1 MILPRTPRAGRP
13 VLRLAVWAVW
23 PAGLVLALA
32 SALRPAVPLAVSAG
46 LNLVYVVGAVALV
59 RALGGRA
66 DRPAAALVLA
76 GAGIF
81 ALAGL
86 TGEPTAREPG
96 IMLLNAAVLA
106 AVAVTLIVAG
116 TGLALRCA
124 TGPGRTPAALG
135 MLALVIG
142 SGGYLVNLL
151 ARWAVVL
158 SGAAELQAAVEDS
171 AWVSYAY
178 LPGLDTEPSFLGYL
192 LVLFDL
198 LQLTYVVLTY
208 LGFGALASAL
218 GRAGFLPARAAR
230 RIGRAG
236 AGLAGVATAAALL
249 AGSVG
254 PTLGTVAAWTAF
266 VLTIPFMTTLLPGAL
281 GLALL
286 RTRAADPAPSPG
298 EPLSRSIMS
307 G

>member
-1 MILPRTPRAGRP
+1 M
-13 VLRLAVWAVW
+13 
-23 PAGLVLALA
+23 LALA
-32 SALRPAVPLAVSAG
+32 SALRPTVPLAVSAG
-46 LNLVYVVGAVALV
+46 LNLVYVVGVVALV

-66 DRPAAALVLA
+66 DRPASALVLA

-106 AVAVTLIVAG
+106 AVAVTLMIAG

-124 TGPGRTPAALG
+124 TGPARTPAALG

-171 AWVSYAY
+171 SWVAYAY
-178 LPGLDTEPSFLGYL
+178 LPGLDTEPTFLGYL

-218 GRAGFLPARAAR
+218 GRAGFLPARRGPAHRSGGGGPGRRGHGGRAPRRVRRADARHRRGLDRVRPHHPVHDHPAAR
-230 RIGRAG
+230 CPRARAAAHAPPIGRRARG
-236 AGLAGVATAAALL
+236 NRSRTAS
-249 AGSVG
+249 G
-254 PTLGTVAAWTAF
+254 
-266 VLTIPFMTTLLPGAL
+266 
-281 GLALL
+281 
-286 RTRAADPAPSPG
+286 
-298 EPLSRSIMS
+298 SIMS